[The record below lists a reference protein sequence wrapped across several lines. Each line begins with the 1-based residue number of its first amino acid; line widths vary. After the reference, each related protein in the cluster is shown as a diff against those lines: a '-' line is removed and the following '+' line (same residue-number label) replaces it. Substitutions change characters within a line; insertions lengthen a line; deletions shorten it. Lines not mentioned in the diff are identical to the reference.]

1 MYPKISV
8 VMAAFNEE
16 LNIHNAILSIQNQT
30 FKDWELVI
38 TDDGS
43 SDNTLSIIR
52 KLANHDERILLL
64 HNHSNLGL
72 ARSLNKGIEASK
84 GQYIA
89 RMDADDFSLPNRLEL
104 QFNFMEK
111 NLDISVLGS
120 GAIYFDNH
128 GNRVKSVV
136 FPENHSDIVRC
147 LMRSSPL
154 LHPSILMRNSFIK
167 KLGGYDE
174 SYYRGQDYDLWFRGK
189 AIGKYHN
196 LQEYLINYVDKEKF
210 SFQSVRDSCRIR
222 IKHANNWRELII
234 LLFWLMV
241 GVIKRIIRFLK

>member
-89 RMDADDFSLPNRLEL
+89 RMDADDISMASRLKEELSVFKVNYNIGVVFSLSQIIDSDNDLVCNKWQPKKIN
-104 QFNFMEK
+104 NI
-111 NLDISVLGS
+111 LD
-120 GAIYFDNH
+120 
-128 GNRVKSVV
+128 KM
-136 FPENHSDIVRC
+136 P
-147 LMRSSPL
+147 
-154 LHPSILMRNSFIK
+154 
-167 KLGGYDE
+167 
-174 SYYRGQDYDLWFRGK
+174 
-189 AIGKYHN
+189 YHN
-196 LQEYLINYVDKEKF
+196 YITHSSCMINHDLFKKF
-210 SFQSVRDSCRIR
+210 FRDCFVNG
-222 IKHANNWRELII
+222 IKFI
-234 LLFWLMV
+234 L
-241 GVIKRIIRFLK
+241 IKRCFFTGNLSLMNEKISEFGICN